1 MSIKPDADS
10 FIFVDHKSTESAKII
25 FDSRAVDPNVDLRSA
40 GTPGPDD
47 GTDDGLLLPAVRD
60 HGLLLPAVQDH
71 GLLLPAVQDQG
82 LLLPAVQLGD
92 GLLLPY

>member
-1 MSIKPDADS
+1 MSIKTDADS
-10 FIFVDHKSTESAKII
+10 FIFADHKPAESTDII
-25 FDSRAVDPNVDLRSA
+25 ILDSRAVDPHDPNMDLRSA

-47 GTDDGLLLPAVRD
+47 GTDDGLLLPAVCD

-71 GLLLPAVQDQG
+71 GLLLPAVQIG
-82 LLLPAVQLGD
+82 E